1 MKTVDVMSYFCLFR
15 KSEKGIYE
23 IKGLYRII
31 LYLIFTIDRYM
42 KNFVKT
48 NQNEKRI
55 LQIIEPNFI
64 WLDIF
69 IFDVLH

>member
-1 MKTVDVMSYFCLFR
+1 
-15 KSEKGIYE
+15 
-23 IKGLYRII
+23 
-31 LYLIFTIDRYM
+31 M